1 MSRSRQAAAVL
12 AALRAGYG
20 AALLVSPSGSTRR
33 WLGAAAQRP
42 GGGQVAVRAL
52 GAREVGIHVGALVAA
67 LTDRPVAPWFAAS
80 IAGDS
85 ADIVSTF
92 VARQALPDIS
102 APATAVVAGASA
114 ALSAAALAAVE
125 R

>member
-1 MSRSRQAAAVL
+1 MSRARQAAAVL
-12 AALRAGYG
+12 AALRAAYG
-20 AALLVSPSGSTRR
+20 AALLVSPSSTTRR
-33 WLGAAAQRP
+33 WLGAAAQQA

-52 GAREVGIHVGALVAA
+52 GAREVGIHAGALVAA
-67 LTDRPVAPWFAAS
+67 MTGRPVLPWFAVS

-92 VARQALPDIS
+92 VARRTLPDIS

-114 ALSAAALAAVE
+114 ALSAATVAAVE